1 MGRLLIVLACSIH
14 FLIAAPIK
22 EPSAFDKQSGATKKD
37 LSTLQLN
44 TQNLLHLASELK
56 NQQDELSRS
65 QEGLQSLY
73 ESQAQ
78 NIQVAINKSNGNEE
92 QIQRIQSELENIK
105 QSLETNKNSIQQ
117 LDSKMKQLQ
126 NLMREMQQ
134 NILQELHKIAGGKAL

>member
-1 MGRLLIVLACSIH
+1 MVKLC
-14 FLIAAPIK
+14 IALMCVVVYVIATPIK
-22 EPSAFDKQSGATKKD
+22 EPSAFDKQSGATKRD

-117 LDSKMKQLQ
+117 LDSKIKQLQ
-126 NLMREMQQ
+126 SLVLETQQ
-134 NILQELHKIAGGKAL
+134 SILKELEKMTNAKK